1 MASLRDAGASPPNS
15 YWQARTPAVSSW
27 RSLLQPCQPCFPR
40 PRSQSR
46 CVVTQACLALSVRVS
61 HARPVPQTSSRL
73 SVRLSVHQR
82 RSLVLHLSARRCVS
96 ASVAALGGSLRISPP
111 PTRHSGVGRRLRV
124 GGGAARHNLSNALN
138 VTTVIRGGHN
148 AQ

>member
-27 RSLLQPCQPCFPR
+27 RFSAP
-40 PRSQSR
+40 
-46 CVVTQACLALSVRVS
+46 ALSTLFPPATLPEPLRRDAGVSCPVRQGVTC
-61 HARPVPQTSSRL
+61 APGAPDLIPPVRPP
-73 SVRLSVHQR
+73 VRPSEAFVG
-82 RSLVLHLSARRCVS
+82 A
-96 ASVAALGGSLRISPP
+96 ASVCTPVRFSQRGRAGRESEDLPP
-111 PTRHSGVGRRLRV
+111 TTRHSGVGRRLRV